1 MTSDPSGK
9 GARPLPQ
16 RDAAARE
23 VPVPAPF
30 SLEEFRAG
38 VESWRGRPFALAA
51 GRLAPGRSAAWIGTA
66 TADFIV
72 YDREEP
78 FAGQIRAIV
87 HQVAHMLLGH
97 RGSPG
102 GRDGVG
108 ALFPDLDPAA
118 VAADLGAPA
127 AFTTAE
133 EQDADALARRLL
145 ARIARAVPG
154 GLPPDP

>member
-1 MTSDPSGK
+1 MTSDPSGR
-9 GARPLPQ
+9 GARPLRR

-38 VESWRGRPFALAA
+38 VESWRGRPLALAA
-51 GRLAPGRSAAWIGTA
+51 GRLAPGRAAAWIATA

-72 YDREEP
+72 YDRDAP
-78 FAGQIRAIV
+78 FPGQVRAIA

-97 RGSPG
+97 RGSPD
-102 GRDGVG
+102 GRDAAG

-118 VAADLGAPA
+118 VDADLGAPA
-127 AFTTAE
+127 AFTAAE
-133 EQDADALARRLL
+133 EQDADALARSLL
-145 ARIARAVPG
+145 ARIARALPG
-154 GLPPDP
+154 GLPPGS